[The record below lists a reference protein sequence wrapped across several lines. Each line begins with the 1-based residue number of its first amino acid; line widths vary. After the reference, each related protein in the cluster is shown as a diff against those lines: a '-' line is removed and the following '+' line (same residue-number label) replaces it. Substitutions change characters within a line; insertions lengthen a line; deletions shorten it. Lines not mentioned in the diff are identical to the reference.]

1 MPRSAEVRDMFAR
14 VAPRYD
20 RANHLLSMGIDAV
33 WRRRAV
39 RVAGLQSGERV
50 LDICAGTGDLSLCL
64 ARHGAEVLASDFCP
78 EMISRAAAKSKSLPQ
93 ARRPRYL
100 VADSM
105 SLPFADG
112 HFDLVTV
119 AFGIRNVEDPVRGL
133 REMARVLRPGGR
145 VMVLEFSKP
154 KFPLLRGAY
163 LFYFRRMLP
172 KLGSWI
178 TGDRNGAYEY
188 LPRTVMAFPEGGEFL
203 AMMEEAGL
211 HSPTVTPVSFGIAS
225 IYRAERQ
232 S

>member
-1 MPRSAEVRDMFAR
+1 MFAR

-20 RANHLLSMGIDAV
+20 RANHILSLGIDSW

-39 RVAGLQSGERV
+39 RVAGLQSGEKV
-50 LDICAGTGDLSLCL
+50 LDVCAGTGDLSLCL
-64 ARHGAEVLASDFCP
+64 ARHGARVLGSDFCP
-78 EMISRAAAKSKSLPQ
+78 EMISRAAVKARSLPDAQ
-93 ARRPRYL
+93 RPRYL

-105 SLPFADG
+105 SLPFDDAQ
-112 HFDLVTV
+112 FDLVTV
-119 AFGIRNVEDPVRGL
+119 AFGIRNLEDPVQGL

-154 KFPLLRGAY
+154 RLPLVRGAY
-163 LFYFRRMLP
+163 LFYFRRVLP

-178 TGDRNGAYEY
+178 SGDREGAYDY

-203 AMMEEAGL
+203 ALMGEAGL
-211 HSPTVTPVSFGIAS
+211 HSPTVTPASFGIAS
-225 IYRAERQ
+225 IYRAERK